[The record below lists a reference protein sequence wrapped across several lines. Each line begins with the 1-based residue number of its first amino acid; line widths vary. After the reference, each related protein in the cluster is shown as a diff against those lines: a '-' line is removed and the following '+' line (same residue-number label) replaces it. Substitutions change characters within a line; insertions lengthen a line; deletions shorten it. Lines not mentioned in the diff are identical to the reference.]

1 MAAFSDYAENLLI
14 DGIFRN
20 TNTPTIAG
28 WAATTAITVGT
39 VVTSGASMTGAG
51 GKFLRCTTAGTTG
64 STTTLAVPAV
74 GSTLVD
80 GSVTWTAVTGVPAY
94 VNLYVG
100 LFTTTPNA
108 DTAASGVEVS
118 AGTYARVLYAASL
131 ANWAATQN
139 TNPTGTTAVSSGSG
153 GTTFN
158 SGVITFNAPSGTAW
172 TTINGFGI
180 WDAPSGGNL
189 LIYGGLSSPKTVNA
203 TDSAPS
209 FAIGA
214 LTFQVDN

>member
-39 VVTSGASMTGAG
+39 VVTPGASMTGAG

-80 GSVTWTAVTGVPAY
+80 GTVTWTAVTGIPAY

-100 LFTTTPNA
+100 LFTVTPTA
-108 DTAASGVEVS
+108 DTAASGTEVS
-118 AGTYARVLYAASL
+118 AGTYARVPYAASL
-131 ANWAATQN
+131 ANWAGTQAAASTVASTGSN
-139 TNPTGTTAVSSGSG
+139 GTTSNNAVV
-153 GTTFN
+153 TF
-158 SGVITFNAPSGTAW
+158 GAPSGTAW

-180 WDAPSGGNL
+180 WDAPTGGNL

-209 FAIGA
+209 FAIAA